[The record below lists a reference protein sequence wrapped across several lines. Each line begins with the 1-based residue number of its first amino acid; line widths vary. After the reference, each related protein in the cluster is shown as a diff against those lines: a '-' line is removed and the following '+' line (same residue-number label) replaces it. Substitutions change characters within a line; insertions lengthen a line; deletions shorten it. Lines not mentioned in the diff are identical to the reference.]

1 MTKTFEWITS
11 NGAQAKIVA
20 TYEAVLERKSLDADG
35 YAVKGNPEPTTAGR
49 CMMAVYLDGKKIDS
63 CRDPNFWGL
72 IDVKQPGIKKIWG
85 LKVGFDV
92 ESAGKYEEF
101 LAELMEDGKSDEVK
115 QYEAE
120 RAEKRKAAERTRAQE
135 IVEAAEKTRRNQDG
149 SLMSEAQA
157 AEWRRSYNNI
167 NNEGGD
173 GYVPTIVTQEQLD
186 RALEI
191 LGR

>member
-20 TYEAVLERKSLDADG
+20 TYEAVMERKSLDADG
-35 YAVKGNPEPTTAGR
+35 YKVEGKLEPTTVGSS
-49 CMMAVYLDGKKIDS
+49 MVVYLNGKQVDI
-63 CRDPNFWGL
+63 CRDPSFWVL

-85 LKVGFDV
+85 LKVGFDA
-92 ESAGKYEEF
+92 ESAKKYEEF

-120 RAEKRKAAERTRAQE
+120 QAEKRKAAEKTRAQE
-135 IVEAAEKTRRNQDG
+135 IVEAAKKTRRNQDG

-157 AEWRRSYNNI
+157 AAWKRSYNNI
-167 NNEGGD
+167 NNEGGE
-173 GYVPTIVTQEQLD
+173 GYVPSILTQEQLD
-186 RALEI
+186 WALEI